1 MEKDICFASA
11 RNLARAI
18 KGRKLSVRE
27 VMEAHLTQIKRVN
40 QKVNAIVSLNEELAL
55 KEAVKADEML
65 EAGKQAGPFFGLPI
79 AIKDTHHAVGFPA
92 TSGSL
97 ALRDH
102 YPSEDDLIV
111 ERLREAGAIVIG
123 KTNVPEFAAGA
134 HTFNEVFGA
143 TRNPYD
149 LSKTAGGSSGG
160 AAAAVTCGMIPFAD
174 GSDMGGSLRYPACF
188 NNVVGLRTSPGRIPL
203 PKAALYSPLGVQGPI
218 ARSVDD
224 AFFMMSVISGPD
236 NRSPLSIEE
245 PGQKFLEPV
254 QPDIKGLRIAYSADF
269 GGILPVEPEVRSN
282 LVEQVKV
289 FEELGCHIEEACPDL
304 HEAEEV
310 FQVLRAWEFELSYSE
325 IFNRFRELIK
335 PSVIWNIEKGRN
347 LSGPDIGRAERLRT
361 LLYNRMRSFFT
372 QYDALILPVTQV
384 TAFDVNLE
392 YPTQI
397 NGVKMENY
405 IDWMRSCYYISAA
418 GNPSLSI
425 PSGFTSGGTP
435 LGLQIVGP
443 HRADFEVLKIGRAF
457 EQATGYGKTRPE
469 IALGEKIN

>member
-11 RNLARAI
+11 RNLAKAI

-27 VMEAHLTQIKRVN
+27 VMEAHLAQIKRVN

-55 KEAVKADEML
+55 KEAAKADEAL

-134 HTFNEVFGA
+134 HTFNEIFGA

-282 LVEQVKV
+282 LEEQVKV
-289 FEELGCHIEEACPDL
+289 FQDLGCQVEEACPDL

-384 TAFDVNLE
+384 TAFNVNLE

-397 NGVKMENY
+397 NGVIMENY

>member
-11 RNLARAI
+11 RNLAKAI

-27 VMEAHLTQIKRVN
+27 VMEAHLAQIKRVN
-40 QKVNAIVSLNEELAL
+40 QKVNAIVSLNEDLAL
-55 KEAVKADEML
+55 KEAAKADEML

-282 LVEQVKV
+282 LEEQVKV
-289 FEELGCHIEEACPDL
+289 FQDLGCQVEEACPDL

-372 QYDALILPVTQV
+372 QYDALMLPVTQV
-384 TAFDVNLE
+384 AAFDVNLE

-397 NGVKMENY
+397 NGVIMENY
-405 IDWMRSCYYISAA
+405 IDWMRSCYYISAV
-418 GNPSLSI
+418 GNPS
-425 PSGFTSGGTP
+425 
-435 LGLQIVGP
+435 
-443 HRADFEVLKIGRAF
+443 LKIGRAF